1 MISFGI
7 EVNVVYT
14 IIVLALAFIVL
25 RLVRRFLIQ
34 KIIKRGEIELEVM
47 YERGVKYLIA
57 VVLIVLLI
65 KIWGVNLSSL
75 ILAGGILTLAISL
88 AAQTLISNLL
98 TGLFILSERPLK
110 PGDQIE
116 IPSEG
121 ISGVVQ
127 ELTTLSTK
135 VRLWTGETARIP
147 NVYLV
152 EKIVKNLSR
161 PKARRVDIRVSVN
174 VNDVE
179 KALDVIRSIVEED
192 ELILAE
198 PAPEVY
204 LEEIKD
210 GNAKIVVKVWTFNK
224 TWYMITTR
232 LPYEILKKLKES
244 GIMPAYPKIEVR
256 MMNGASPER

>member
-1 MISFGI
+1 MISFGVEI
-7 EVNVVYT
+7 SMAYT
-14 IIVLALAFIVL
+14 ALLIVAIFAVL
-25 RLVRRFLIQ
+25 RIIRRLLIQ
-34 KIIKRGEIELEVM
+34 KIIKKGEIELEVM
-47 YERGVKYLIA
+47 YERGIKYILIGIA
-57 VVLIVLLI
+57 LILLI
-65 KIWGVNLSSL
+65 KIWNVNLSSL

-135 VRLWTGETARIP
+135 VRLWTGETARVP

-152 EKIVKNLSR
+152 EKVVKNLSR
-161 PKARRVDIRVSVN
+161 PKVRRIDVRISVN
-174 VNDVE
+174 VGDVD
-179 KALDVIRSIVEED
+179 KALEVIRKYVDEE

-198 PAPEVY
+198 PQPELY
-204 LEEIKD
+204 LEEIVD
-210 GNAKIVVKVWTFNK
+210 GNARLVIKVWTFNK
-224 TWYMITTR
+224 TWYHLSTKI
-232 LPYEILKKLKES
+232 PYEIVKRLKENN
-244 GIMPAYPKIEVR
+244 ITPAYPKLEVR
-256 MMNGASPER
+256 MMNGASFER